1 MKTVGV
7 VRQVFRNIRN
17 QMLLIEN
24 LFSDIDIEP
33 NKEYVLELKEV
44 RSKRSLQQNK
54 FMWALIHQIADHK
67 DMNMKEIE
75 IYTLALEEANAKYIY
90 LMGIKE
96 AEDELRKNFRAV
108 KVVRPTYE
116 NGKEYIVYKC
126 FVGSS
131 KLDTKEMNKLLDIII
146 SWAEELGIETDEEYY
161 SKC

>member
-44 RSKRSLQQNK
+44 RSKRTLQQNK

-75 IYTLALEEANAKYIY
+75 IYTSALEEANAKYIY